1 MEANKKKI
9 LVVDDEQDLCEIL
22 KFNLETEGY
31 QADTANSGEEAMSM
45 DIASYDLLL
54 LDVMMGGMSGFQL
67 AKQLKENPMTAH
79 VPIIFLTAR
88 DTENDTVTGFNLG
101 ADDYIAKPFGIME
114 LVARVKALLR
124 RTEGSKK
131 EREYNI
137 GSLFVNIDKHIVKVE
152 GEEISLTL
160 KEFELLSLLLEN
172 RNIVLTRDKILET
185 IWGYNFDGETRT
197 VDVHIRTLR
206 AKLKAAGNLIN
217 TVRGIGYKID

>member
-1 MEANKKKI
+1 MIYIVEDDANIRQLVVYTFNNMSMEAAGFENAADFWKAI
-9 LVVDDEQDLCEIL
+9 GNNIPELV
-22 KFNLETEGY
+22 
-31 QADTANSGEEAMSM
+31 
-45 DIASYDLLL
+45 L
-54 LDVMMGGMSGFQL
+54 LDIMLPDEDGLSILSKIRENAM
-67 AKQLKENPMTAH
+67 LKSLPVIMMTAKGSEYDK
-79 VPIIFLTAR
+79 VL
-88 DTENDTVTGFNLG
+88 GLNLG

-131 EREYNI
+131 EKEYNI

-185 IWGYNFDGETRT
+185 IWGYNFDRETRT

-206 AKLKAAGNLIN
+206 AKLKVAGNLIN

>member
-1 MEANKKKI
+1 MIYIVEDDANIRQLVVYTFNNMSMEAAGFENAADFWKAI
-9 LVVDDEQDLCEIL
+9 GNNIPELV
-22 KFNLETEGY
+22 
-31 QADTANSGEEAMSM
+31 
-45 DIASYDLLL
+45 L
-54 LDVMMGGMSGFQL
+54 LDIMLPDEDGLSILSKIRENAM
-67 AKQLKENPMTAH
+67 LKSLPVIMMTAKGSEYDK
-79 VPIIFLTAR
+79 VL
-88 DTENDTVTGFNLG
+88 GLNLG
-101 ADDYIAKPFGIME
+101 ADDYIAEPFGIME

-131 EREYNI
+131 EKEYNI

-206 AKLKAAGNLIN
+206 AKLKVAGNLIN

>member
-1 MEANKKKI
+1 MIYIVEDDANIRQLVVYTFNNMSMEAAGFENA
-9 LVVDDEQDLCEIL
+9 
-22 KFNLETEGY
+22 
-31 QADTANSGEEAMSM
+31 ADFWKAIGNNIPEMV
-45 DIASYDLLL
+45 L
-54 LDVMMGGMSGFQL
+54 LDIMLPDEDGLSILSKIRENAM
-67 AKQLKENPMTAH
+67 LKSLPVIMMTAKGSEYDK
-79 VPIIFLTAR
+79 VL
-88 DTENDTVTGFNLG
+88 GLNLG

-131 EREYNI
+131 EKEYNI